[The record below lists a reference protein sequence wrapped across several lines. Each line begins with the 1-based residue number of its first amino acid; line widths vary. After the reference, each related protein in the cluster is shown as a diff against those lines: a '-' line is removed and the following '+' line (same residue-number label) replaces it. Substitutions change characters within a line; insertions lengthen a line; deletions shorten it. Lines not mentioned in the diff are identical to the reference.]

1 MVMWARDAGV
11 FFLSLTAAQTFAQE
25 YPAKPVRVLVGGGS
39 DVIIRVV
46 GEKLTELWRQPVIID
61 NRAGAGGSLA
71 VEIVAKAPPD
81 GYTLLLAAPTFAI
94 NAALKI
100 GNYDYARDF
109 APIVQSV
116 GHTPF
121 VLVVHPSLPARSVM
135 DLIALAKARPGQLNY
150 SSPQSGGPTHLSG
163 DLFKMMAHVE
173 MVHVPYKGV
182 GSAVLAVMTGEVQLM
197 FAVAPSVM
205 PHINTGRL
213 RAIAVTTA
221 AESPLVPGVPSV
233 AEGGLKDYE
242 VSGWNGFLA
251 PAGTPQAIIA
261 KVNADALTVVKR
273 PDVRERLMAAGYLTS
288 ADNTPAQF
296 SDFVRREFQKWSALA
311 KESKTTLK

>member
-1 MVMWARDAGV
+1 MMRMRDAGV
-11 FFLSLTAAQTFAQE
+11 LLLLAAGHAAAQE
-25 YPAKPVRVLVGGGS
+25 YPVKPVRVLVGGGS
-39 DVIIRVV
+39 DVIIRVL
-46 GEKLTELWRQPVIID
+46 GDRLTELWRQPVIVD

-71 VEIVAKAPPD
+71 VEVVAKAAPD

-94 NAALKI
+94 NAALKL

-121 VLVVHPSLPARSVM
+121 VLVIHPSLPVRSVNE
-135 DLIALAKARPGQLNY
+135 LIELAKARPGQLNY
-150 SSPQSGGPTHLSG
+150 GSPQPGGPTHLSG
-163 DLFKMMAHVE
+163 DLFKMMAHVD

-182 GSAVLAVMTGEVQLM
+182 GPAVLAVMTGEVQLM

-205 PHINTGRL
+205 PHIGTGRL

-233 AEGGLKDYE
+233 AESGLKGYE
-242 VSGWNGFLA
+242 TSGWNGFLG
-251 PAGTPQAIIA
+251 PAGAPPAVIA
-261 KVNADALTVVKR
+261 KVNADVLSVMKR
-273 PDVRERLMAAGYLTS
+273 ADVRERLLGAGYLTS
-288 ADNTPAQF
+288 PDNSPAQF
-296 SDFVRREFQKWSALA
+296 GEFVRREFQKWSMLA
-311 KESKTTLK
+311 KESKTTVK